1 MTETILAI
9 AILLSL
15 VVLGGLISIGNERQR
30 KAIDRISEHAEA
42 WAIEDLRLKRGQI
55 EGSISIED
63 PVGWLSRAAARTLGR
78 QVQLSLIEVLE
89 SPTTI
94 SCVDNT
100 SGETILFSL
109 LSPKELR
116 SLFREKRSE
125 LSKRGAQHP
134 LVPLRKE
141 INANK
146 MNILNA
152 GIQFDFELPIVWKKL
167 TQKREGGGHLWL
179 YSHQKA

>member
-9 AILLSL
+9 AILFSL

-30 KAIDRISEHAEA
+30 RAIDQISEHAEA

-63 PVGWLSRAAARTLGR
+63 PIGWLSTAMSKALGR
-78 QVQLSLIEVLE
+78 QVRLNFIEVLE
-89 SPTTI
+89 HPMTI
-94 SCVDNT
+94 SCLDES
-100 SGETILFSL
+100 SGVAVLFSL

-116 SLFREKRSE
+116 ALSREKRSE

-134 LVPLRKE
+134 LLPWRKDVDPIE
-141 INANK
+141 

-152 GIQFDFELPIVWKKL
+152 GIRFDLELPVVLDKL
-167 TQKREGGGHLWL
+167 IKTQEDKEKMWAYLL
-179 YSHQKA
+179 PN